1 MKKSKRMAPIAP
13 IGLRWN
19 MPVEWN
25 RPRRYSILGLAES
38 GKSALNEYL
47 AHFHPKI
54 IDIFGSRDNENL
66 CWLRES
72 SPVENPLL
80 VCGDNTDIDS
90 KWPYKHVSELTI
102 QDIDGHDATITCD
115 AFYSDQDTKFQDIQR
130 ICDLLYQRKSWD
142 KEGGDIIYLVIR
154 EAMSLLYSK
163 VSLGVGE
170 KEAKAAILTFLR
182 ELRHFGVSFG
192 ADSLRWTGIEKEI
205 RDLADYTFFKQ
216 IGEVGLP
223 KDKRYIYNYVE
234 PKTFAHMKP
243 WESIVL
249 HKTGALAYVATPLP
263 PWHKQEG
270 INLLQELE
278 IIITN
283 RAVIIEDGPTKIG
296 DREHE
301 QIVREYSKTL
311 SMQTVSDLV
320 HRSKSTISQVV
331 QKHNRTV
338 EKLGQCDACSRIGS
352 DLAGTTIRKRPDLAP

>member
-1 MKKSKRMAPIAP
+1 MQQIS
-13 IGLRWN
+13 LRWK
-19 MPVEWN
+19 MPIEWN

-38 GKSALNEYL
+38 GKSVLNEYL
-47 AHFHPKI
+47 AQFHPKI

-80 VCGDNTDIDS
+80 VCGDNTDLDCR
-90 KWPYKHVSELTI
+90 WPYKHVNELTI
-102 QDIDGHDATITCD
+102 EDIDSHDCTVTCD

-130 ICDLLYQRKSWD
+130 ICDLLYLRKSWD
-142 KEGGDIIYLVIR
+142 QEGGDIIYLVIR

-223 KDKRYIYNYVE
+223 RDKRYIYNYVE
-234 PKTFAHMKP
+234 PKTFAHMRP
-243 WESIVL
+243 WESVLL
-249 HKTGALAYVATPLP
+249 HKTGALAYATIPMV

-278 IIITN
+278 IVVTN
-283 RAVIIEDGPTKIG
+283 RAVIIADSPTKIG

-301 QIVREYSKTL
+301 SIMQEYTKTM
-311 SMQTVSDLV
+311 SMNKVAQLK
-320 HRSKSTISQVV
+320 HRSAGSIFAQV
-331 QKHNRTV
+331 KHHNDMIAQTG
-338 EKLGQCDACSRIGS
+338 ECDACSRLQS
-352 DLAGTTIRKRPDLAP
+352 TISKTPMRGKRGVPD